1 MRKLFFAS
9 ALLSLSPFVLIFALI
24 ILLNSYSQNSPGYT
38 YAYHQTIAYA
48 ALPSSQSEIS
58 GNVIEAQNSKA
69 EKVRAFFAKY
79 NSSLEPYAV
88 DVVNAAEEY
97 GMDYRLIPA
106 IAMKESTL
114 CKKIPVGSN
123 NCWGYGIY
131 GGKVTKFSSYK
142 EGIYTVTKALATK
155 YKDRGLVTPEQI
167 MTMYT
172 PGSDGSWARD
182 VNLVMSQI
190 E

>member
-9 ALLSLSPFVLIFALI
+9 AFLAITPFALLFTLI

-48 ALPSSQSEIS
+48 ALPSDQSEIS
-58 GNVIEAQNSKA
+58 GNVIEKQNSKA
-69 EKVRAFFAKY
+69 EKVRSFLAKY
-79 NSSLEPYAV
+79 NSPLEPYAV

-97 GMDYRLIPA
+97 SLDYRLIPA

-114 CKKIPVGSN
+114 CKKIPNGSN
-123 NCWGYGIY
+123 NCWGFGIY

-142 EGIYTVTKALATK
+142 EGIYTVSKALATR
-155 YKDRGLVTPEQI
+155 YRDRGLVTPEQI

-172 PGSDGSWARD
+172 PSSDGSWARE